1 MAPELAFETTG
12 EREQLK
18 NVKIHLLFNHFYL
31 KLHSFYKFILLV
43 LSAHK
48 YIITAKKVGRP

>member
-18 NVKIHLLFNHFYL
+18 NVKIHLLFNL
-31 KLHSFYKFILLV
+31 T
-43 LSAHK
+43 
-48 YIITAKKVGRP
+48 III